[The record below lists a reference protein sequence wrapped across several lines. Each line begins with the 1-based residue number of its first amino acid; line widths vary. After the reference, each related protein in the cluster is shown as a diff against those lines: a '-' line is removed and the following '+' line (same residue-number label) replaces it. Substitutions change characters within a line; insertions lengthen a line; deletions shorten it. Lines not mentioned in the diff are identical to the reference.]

1 VKSKKVKNIMTN
13 KKNLEHIN
21 VQQVGKQELK
31 NILKNNAHEIVL
43 KSVKTSKKEN
53 RKFITKEDIEKALKE
68 WSKS

>member
-1 VKSKKVKNIMTN
+1 MTN

-68 WSKS
+68 